1 MNGPPEGSTQLQD
14 FVAKANVLLEAL
26 PYIRRFADKVFV
38 IKYGGHA
45 MVDESLKRS
54 FARDIVLMKY
64 IGMKPVV
71 VHGGGPQIKERLAK
85 FGVKSEFV
93 NGMRVTDHETMVV
106 VEEVLAGH
114 VNKEIVTLIHS
125 QGGRAVG
132 ISGKDGGLITAS
144 KMLMDDGNGN
154 QRDIGFVGR
163 IDHVDPKIIRTL
175 VSDKF
180 IPVIAPVGADE
191 NGQAYNINADIVAGK
206 VAAALKAEKLIL
218 MTDVIGVMNEAKEL
232 IHQLNAE
239 QVKALIESGVIKGGM
254 IPKVNCCLDAL
265 QGGVRKTHII
275 DGRVQHACLLEI
287 FTEEGIG
294 TEISWAP
301 VRDKQSQLSLKDDA

>member
-1 MNGPPEGSTQLQD
+1 MQEY
-14 FVAKANVLLEAL
+14 VAKAKVLLEAL

-45 MVDESLKRS
+45 MVDETLKQS

-71 VHGGGPQIKERLAK
+71 VHGGGPQIKTRLQK
-85 FGVKSEFV
+85 LGVQSEFV
-93 NGMRVTDHETMVV
+93 NGMRVTDAETMVV

-114 VNKEIVTLIHS
+114 VNKEIVTLIQS

-132 ISGKDGGLITAS
+132 ISGKDGGLILSS
-144 KMLMDDGNGN
+144 KLLMDDGTGV
-154 QRDIGFVGR
+154 RKDIGFVGK

-175 VSDKF
+175 VTDKF
-180 IPVIAPVGADE
+180 IPVIAPIGADAT
-191 NGQAYNINADIVAGK
+191 GQGYNINADIVAGK

-218 MTDVIGVMNEAKEL
+218 MTDVAGVLGEAGDL
-232 IHQLNAE
+232 LRQLNAE
-239 QVKALIESGVIKGGM
+239 QVEGLIKGGVIKGGM

-287 FTEEGIG
+287 FTEQGIG
-294 TEISWAP
+294 SEISWNP
-301 VRDKQSQLSLKDDA
+301 VREKRSHMPLVDEA

>member
-1 MNGPPEGSTQLQD
+1 MQD

-93 NGMRVTDHETMVV
+93 NGMRVTDAETMVI

-114 VNKEIVTLIHS
+114 VNKEIVTLIQS

-132 ISGKDGGLITAS
+132 ISGKDGGLIQSS
-144 KMLMDDGNGN
+144 KMLMDDGSGKP
-154 QRDIGFVGR
+154 RDIGFVGK
-163 IDHVDPKIIRTL
+163 IDSVDPKLIRTL
-175 VSDKF
+175 VADKF
-180 IPVIAPVGADE
+180 IPVIAPIGADE
-191 NGQAYNINADIVAGK
+191 SGQAYNINADIVAGK
-206 VAAALKAEKLIL
+206 VASALKAEKLIL
-218 MTDVIGVMNEAKEL
+218 MTDVAGVMNEAKEL
-232 IHQLNAE
+232 LGQLNAE
-239 QVKALIESGVIKGGM
+239 QVRTLIDDGTIKGGM

-287 FTEEGIG
+287 FTQEGIG
-294 TEISWAP
+294 TEISWSP
-301 VRDKQSQLSLKDDA
+301 VREKMAQNVLKEDA